1 MILMTISC
9 QAPPFFPVSPMTL
22 ILCRLFD
29 LLLSLIWVQKIWTEG
44 QNKFNVPLYFMFDN
58 WKANVWHEQW
68 CLLPALS
75 SHNIRRAFL
84 CLWLSAGSNSKLWT
98 LRILFSC
105 VIIVIATTN
114 TTFTSR
120 NRKWLLCLTLF
131 TSWNASAIWQVFFA
145 VFFSVWVFLHEHSG
159 FTEQQGK
166 RKAIPAALLYLLHLL
181 HKHLDN
187 SQTITAESSLLHKP
201 PSWTRT
207 ENLCFSSR
215 SR

>member
-131 TSWNASAIWQVFFA
+131 TSWNASAIWQFFFCC
-145 VFFSVWVFLHEHSG
+145 FFFCLGFLTRAFRIHRAAGEEEGYPCGSSLPPP
-159 FTEQQGK
+159 
-166 RKAIPAALLYLLHLL
+166 PA
-181 HKHLDN
+181 
-187 SQTITAESSLLHKP
+187 SQTP
-201 PSWTRT
+201 RQ
-207 ENLCFSSR
+207 
-215 SR
+215 